1 MLGTLLEGLGSLSI
15 RQSLWSSLKISILSL
30 SHQLNYLQTLV
41 VLRKK
46 KKSRIK
52 FVVEPQTPK

>member
-15 RQSLWSSLKISILSL
+15 RQSLWRSLEIFILCL
-30 SHQLNYLQTLV
+30 SHQLSYLQTFV
-41 VLRKK
+41 VLRK

-52 FVVEPQTPK
+52 FAVEAQTPK

>member
-46 KKSRIK
+46 KSRIK

>member
-15 RQSLWSSLKISILSL
+15 RQSLWSSPEIFILSL

-46 KKSRIK
+46 KNQESNLSLKLK
-52 FVVEPQTPK
+52 H